1 MYKRVSQ
8 FLSIPKDWS
17 FLATGVV
24 KRDCQL
30 KPVLPAQRNE
40 VSRFLDGQRH
50 LLLEEH
56 MLSSLKSKLSLGVV
70 KKIGRTYVHSFYP
83 R

>member
-1 MYKRVSQ
+1 
-8 FLSIPKDWS
+8 
-17 FLATGVV
+17 
-24 KRDCQL
+24 
-30 KPVLPAQRNE
+30 
-40 VSRFLDGQRH
+40 
-50 LLLEEH
+50 